1 MGSVSAEAP
10 GEQSNDYDH
19 HTSVHH
25 GRVLKVYCQDGR
37 WSGRGGLGQ
46 RWRKWVSSEKQTDLP
61 RLGSALPDCTGGLST
76 CHCCCLCSQLHCFK
90 SCGFSFLSQISHQT
104 AIYMW
109 HVATAIYNIKIKEQK
124 IKMLCEATEE
134 VHSEVL

>member
-1 MGSVSAEAP
+1 MGSMSAEAP

-19 HTSVHH
+19 HPSIHH
-25 GRVLKVYCQDGR
+25 GRVLKVYCQDER

-76 CHCCCLCSQLHCFK
+76 CHCCCLCSQLHRFK

>member
-1 MGSVSAEAP
+1 MGSMSAETP

-19 HTSVHH
+19 HPSIHH

-46 RWRKWVSSEKQTDLP
+46 RWRKWVSSEKQTDL
-61 RLGSALPDCTGGLST
+61 AGLSTARLHGRTFT
-76 CHCCCLCSQLHCFK
+76 CHCCCLCSQLHRFK

-104 AIYMW
+104 AIYIW
-109 HVATAIYNIKIKEQK
+109 HVVTAIYNIKIKEQK
-124 IKMLCEATEE
+124 IKMLCGATEKM
-134 VHSEVL
+134 HSEVL

>member
-19 HTSVHH
+19 HTSIHH

-61 RLGSALPDCTGGLST
+61 RLRFTKEMEYEPWWVSDRHIWWIGDGHSGRACNGHSSNVAILS
-76 CHCCCLCSQLHCFK
+76 C
-90 SCGFSFLSQISHQT
+90 
-104 AIYMW
+104 Y
-109 HVATAIYNIKIKEQK
+109 
-124 IKMLCEATEE
+124 
-134 VHSEVL
+134 